1 MTSWLRPEALRRI
14 LAWREVLVGAGAVA
28 LGLWWALGSTGVLRW
43 VGAVL
48 AVGGVAVAREGAIRL
63 RRPRDGGGAGIVSV
77 TERQITYLS
86 GPGGGAVSADSLA
99 RVAIL
104 RPGTGP
110 AVWHLT
116 DGEGRHVAVPVDAE
130 NAAALFDALAAL
142 PGLAQEELVAAAR
155 RGGRGEEE
163 LWRRAPERL
172 G

>member
-1 MTSWLRPEALRRI
+1 MTGWLRPEALRRI
-14 LAWREVLVGAGAVA
+14 LALREVLVGAGAMA
-28 LGLWWALGSTGVLRW
+28 LGLWWALGSTGLMRW
-43 VGAVL
+43 LGAVL

-63 RRPRDGGGAGIVSV
+63 GRPRDGGGAGVVSV

-99 RVAIL
+99 RVAIV
-104 RPGTGP
+104 RPGSGP

-116 DGEGRHVAVPVDAE
+116 DAEGRHVAVPVNAE

-142 PGLAQEELVAAAR
+142 PGLAQEDLVSAAR
-155 RGGRGEEE
+155 RGGGGEEV
-163 LWRRAPERL
+163 LWLRGPERL